1 LCWRFSRV
9 LRLAGRPFILLE
21 VRHVSL
27 RLCMRTLGVDDV
39 ARAVAEVLRR
49 HDIASANWVGHSFGT
64 FVIAHMRKIY
74 PEAVSSVLLCDP
86 VRCLPPCQCRTLH
99 VLRLSACAR
108 LPTSGARMP
117 KHIQSSNNGC
127 AVAL

>member
-1 LCWRFSRV
+1 V

-49 HDIASANWVGHSFGT
+49 HDIVSANWVGHSFGT

-86 VRCLPPCQCRTLH
+86 VRCLPPCQCRTFTCSAALCVRSLRAQGFLH
-99 VLRLSACAR
+99 LESGCESMFSCHTADVL
-108 LPTSGARMP
+108 
-117 KHIQSSNNGC
+117 
-127 AVAL
+127 